1 MSVPHDPAKRLTAA
15 RLAVEALKEPD
26 YNARR
31 SALQRAVRPI
41 FDEKFD
47 NARLALIHRHSEFI
61 RDGDI
66 TMTAAPS
73 NFVQRLHPDVC
84 VWVIARYGEDDDW
97 HTTLRQAFVHKTNT
111 RVSRGSYSFG
121 YPIPLAPSIIKDSIA
136 MVTAVAAAP
145 AAVKSA
151 TFGIPLSEVT
161 NLIDALEET
170 GFHENIIKTLL
181 EAEFPAENS
190 SISAAFALRS
200 VRGPR
205 AEPLAEIT
213 PKAREIMD
221 VVIAASDKAE
231 EPEDEPAP
239 AKGGAMP
246 VFPTLNDANAGIVDS
261 VMSAVG
267 LPSIKQILEQAN
279 AAAKIK
285 AEYDDLASR
294 PAKIVERVMPM
305 VVPAATSGA
314 LPPGKVVMKN
324 AADVCGVTDPKRRP
338 LFDFDVPTG
347 EWDFDHPYVPA
358 LDEDYIFAPATLV
371 PMLLAIRDG
380 TRPWLR
386 GHTGTGKTTFVEQVY
401 ARLNLPLYRVN
412 LDSDI
417 TRSELV
423 GRDTIKQDDKG
434 GTVSVFVEGIIP
446 RVMQEPCGLLLD
458 EIDAS
463 RPELG
468 FVLQRLT
475 EGKGFMLLEDGGR
488 TIMPNPYFRLFATAN
503 TNGRGDETGLYTG
516 TRVLGSAFVDRF
528 KPFLTV
534 NYIDAKSE
542 MKLVTAKAPTLPK
555 TDVERIV
562 GYAKEHRIAFGQAQV
577 TLPCSPRQTV
587 GLAQTLAAYL
597 TIFPDA
603 EARIMAFE
611 HMVTNAADADD
622 AVVLKGIADRTI
634 LVGAKSGAGVKSPSF

>member
-1 MSVPHDPAKRLTAA
+1 MSVPHDPTKRLKAA
-15 RLAVEALKEPD
+15 QLAVAALKEPD

-47 NARLALIHRHSEFI
+47 NARLALAHVKSEFL

-66 TMTAAPS
+66 NMTAAPS

-84 VWVIARYGEDDDW
+84 VWVIANYGENDSW
-97 HTTLRQAFVHKTNT
+97 AGVLRDAFVHKSKT
-111 RVSRGSYSFG
+111 RVNRGSYSFG
-121 YPIPLAPSIIKDSIA
+121 YPLSLTPTIVKDCIN
-136 MVTAVAAAP
+136 MVATVAAAP
-145 AAVKSA
+145 AAVKPA
-151 TFGIPLSEVT
+151 AFGIPLSEVT
-161 NLIDALEET
+161 NLIDALEDT
-170 GFHENIIKTLL
+170 GIAEAAIKTLL
-181 EAEFPAENS
+181 ETEFPAENS
-190 SISAAFALRS
+190 TISAAFALRS

-205 AEPLAEIT
+205 TEPLAEIT
-213 PKAREIMD
+213 AQARTIMD
-221 VVIAASDKAE
+221 VVIEAAGAVKE
-231 EPEDEPAP
+231 EEVAPAP
-239 AKGGAMP
+239 AKGAAMP

-261 VMSAVG
+261 VMKAVG
-267 LPSIKQILEQAN
+267 LPSIKDIIAQAN
-279 AAAKIK
+279 SAAKIK
-285 AEYDDLASR
+285 AEFDDLASR
-294 PAKIVERVMPM
+294 PAKVIERVLPM
-305 VVPAATSGA
+305 AVPAAAAGA
-314 LPPGKVVMKN
+314 IPAGKVVMKN

-347 EWDFDHPYVPA
+347 EWDTDHPYVPA

-423 GRDTIKQDDKG
+423 GRDTIKQDAKG

-463 RPELG
+463 RPDLG

-542 MKLVTAKAPTLPK
+542 MKLVKAKAPTLAA

-634 LVGAKSGAGVKSPSF
+634 LVGAKAGAGVKSPSF